1 LFLEYVI
8 EILVDN
14 AELFSVGVFMKRD
27 LYTRQLVRKMHNGMI
42 KVVTGIRRC
51 GKSYLLFNLFRNHLV
66 SENVPEDHI
75 LEMAFDLYENKKF
88 QNPEVFYPHIK
99 SQIKDG
105 GMYYVLLDEVQL
117 LGDFEAILNSL
128 LRMQNVDVYVT
139 GSNAKF
145 LSKDV
150 ITEFRGRGDQ
160 IHLYPLS
167 FAEFLQAYKGSS
179 IEAWRE
185 YSMYGG
191 LPKLLDI
198 SDDRDKAVYLE
209 SIFSETY
216 LKDILERNDVRN
228 TNEISELFD
237 FIASSVGG
245 LSNPKKLSD
254 TFKSVKNV
262 SIHPDTIKTYLD
274 YFEESFLISR
284 AVRYDIKGKKYIN
297 TPSKY
302 YFTDMGLR
310 NARVHFRQYEE
321 THIMEN
327 IIYNELL
334 TRGYSVDV
342 GVVEVTERTAEQKKV
357 QKQLEVD
364 FVCNLGSS
372 RLYIQSALSISD
384 AQKEKQEQNSLERI
398 PDSFEKII
406 IVKDIPTHY
415 NDSGILIL
423 NLFDFLMNTNPF

>member
-1 LFLEYVI
+1 
-8 EILVDN
+8 
-14 AELFSVGVFMKRD
+14 MKRD
-27 LYTRQLVRKMHNGMI
+27 LYTQQLVRKMHNSMI

-51 GKSYLLFNLFRNHLV
+51 GKSYLLFNLFKDYLID
-66 SENVPEDHI
+66 SGISEDHI
-75 LEMAFDLYENKKF
+75 LEMAFDLYENKGF
-88 QNPEVFYPHIK
+88 QDPEVFFPHIK
-99 SQIKDG
+99 SQIKDEN
-105 GMYYVLLDEVQL
+105 MHYILLDEVQL

-128 LRMQNVDVYVT
+128 SRMKNVDVYVT

-145 LSKDV
+145 LSKDI

-167 FAEFLQAYKGSS
+167 FSEFLQAYQGNMT
-179 IEAWRE
+179 EAWQE

-191 LPKLLDI
+191 MPKLLDVPNN
-198 SDDRDKAVYLE
+198 RDKALYLE

-216 LKDILERNDVRN
+216 LKDILDRNDVRN
-228 TNEISELFD
+228 TAEISELLD
-237 FIASSVGG
+237 FIASSIGG
-245 LSNPKKLSD
+245 LSNPKKLAD

-274 YFEESFLISR
+274 YFEDSFLISR

-297 TPSKY
+297 TPCKY
-302 YFTDMGLR
+302 YFTDTGLR
-310 NARVHFRQYEE
+310 NARLHFRQYEE
-321 THIMEN
+321 NHIMEN

-334 TRGYSVDV
+334 IRGYSVDV
-342 GVVEVTERTAEQKKV
+342 GVVEVTERTEEQKKV

-372 RLYIQSALSISD
+372 RLYIQSALSLHD
-384 AQKEKQEQNSLERI
+384 DQKEKQELSSLKHI
-398 PDSFEKII
+398 PDSFKKII

-415 NDSGILIL
+415 NDFGIFIL
-423 NLFDFLMNTNPF
+423 NLFDFLTNAELLRV